1 MKAQCFRNY
10 KKCILENAGDDPFDD
25 LDCALELIA
34 CVRRTIVPWPK
45 SEAKAESVIGHQA
58 GASLTDMLTAI
69 VLADKELRGRV
80 QK

>member
-10 KKCILENAGDDPFDD
+10 KLCILANTDDDPFDD

-34 CVRRTIVPWPK
+34 CIRRTILPWPRP
-45 SEAKAESVIGHQA
+45 EAKAEPDIGHQA
-58 GASLTDMLTAI
+58 AASLTDMLTAI
-69 VLADKELRGRV
+69 LLADKELRGRV